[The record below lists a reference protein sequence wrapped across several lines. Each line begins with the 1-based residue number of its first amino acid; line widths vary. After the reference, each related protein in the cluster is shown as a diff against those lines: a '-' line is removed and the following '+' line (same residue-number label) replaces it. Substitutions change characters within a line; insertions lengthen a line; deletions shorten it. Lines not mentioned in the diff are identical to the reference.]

1 MDNKKLFKFEIL
13 LIFVVFIFSVHHM
26 FSIKLKEPVF
36 LKSYI
41 QKDINSIKENILY
54 TQENRGMKISYIT
67 EIKDNRRVKSV
78 EFEELKDINY
88 IKTITPYKKAFSG
101 ISKEKLKSYVVLEY
115 FNGGVGEEIYR
126 TKVFNYFY
134 LNFDIDIDKWSKNI
148 ELSNAI
154 ITFDDGSKTKVN
166 IGKLIFYKDDYMSR
180 EMYELYD
187 ENNIREI
194 YNPDNQKKTVSST
207 GKIDYTAYTSKDL
220 LIKDVSFLL
229 YEDLKDLVKDINIDG
244 TSYDELIGIK
254 LKKDNIINLNM
265 VFEPLNDN
273 SNEDIISKFS
283 YYEFLVDIICEDED
297 LNKYRLG
304 LEQIR
309 HSPHFLNEEN
319 IIKYLKARGEI

>member
-41 QKDINSIKENILY
+41 QKDINSIKDDD
-54 TQENRGMKISYIT
+54 RGVKISYIT
-67 EIKDNRRVKSV
+67 ELKDNKRVKNV

-88 IKTITPYKKAFSG
+88 IKTVMSYKKAFSG
-101 ISKEKLKSYVVLEY
+101 ISKHKLKYNSSLEF
-115 FNGGVGEEIYR
+115 FNGYVGEEIYQ
-126 TKVFNYFY
+126 TKVLNYFY

-194 YNPDNQKKTVSST
+194 YNPDNQEKTVSST
-207 GKIDYTAYTSKDL
+207 GKIDYKIYTSKDL
-220 LIKDVSFLL
+220 LIKDISFLL
-229 YEDLKDLVKDINIDG
+229 Y
-244 TSYDELIGIK
+244 
-254 LKKDNIINLNM
+254 
-265 VFEPLNDN
+265 
-273 SNEDIISKFS
+273 
-283 YYEFLVDIICEDED
+283 ED

>member
-1 MDNKKLFKFEIL
+1 MDNKKLFKFGIL
-13 LIFVVFIFSVHHM
+13 LIFVVFIFSVHHS

-41 QKDINSIKENILY
+41 QKDISSIKENLLY
-54 TQENRGMKISYIT
+54 TEENRGMKISYIT
-67 EIKDNRRVKSV
+67 EIKDNKRVKNV

-101 ISKEKLKSYVVLEY
+101 ISKEKLKSYIVLEY
-115 FNGGVGEEIYR
+115 FNGGVGEEVYR
-126 TKVFNYFY
+126 TKVLNYFY

-166 IGKLIFYKDDYMSR
+166 IGKLILYNEK
-180 EMYELYD
+180 YELPENKNFYD
-187 ENNIREI
+187 ENKNISSSGEI
-194 YNPDNQKKTVSST
+194 N
-207 GKIDYTAYTSKDL
+207 YTAYTRNNL
-220 LIKDVSFLL
+220 VVKDVSFLL

-244 TSYDELIGIK
+244 TSYDELIGLK

-297 LNKYRLG
+297 LNKYKLG

-319 IIKYLKARGEI
+319 IIKYLKTRGEI

>member
-1 MDNKKLFKFEIL
+1 MDNKKLFKFGIL
-13 LIFVVFIFSVHHM
+13 LIFVVFIFSVHHS

-41 QKDINSIKENILY
+41 QKDISSIKENLLY
-54 TQENRGMKISYIT
+54 TEENRGMKISYIT
-67 EIKDNRRVKSV
+67 EIKDNKRVKNV

-101 ISKEKLKSYVVLEY
+101 ISKEKLKSYIVLEY
-115 FNGGVGEEIYR
+115 FNEGVGEEVYR
-126 TKVFNYFY
+126 TKVLNYFY

-166 IGKLIFYKDDYMSR
+166 IGKLILYNEK
-180 EMYELYD
+180 YELPENKNFYD
-187 ENNIREI
+187 ENKNISSSGEI
-194 YNPDNQKKTVSST
+194 N
-207 GKIDYTAYTSKDL
+207 YTAYTRNNL
-220 LIKDVSFLL
+220 VVKDVSFLL

-244 TSYDELIGIK
+244 TSYDELIGLK

-297 LNKYRLG
+297 LNKYKLG

-319 IIKYLKARGEI
+319 IIKYLKTRGEI

>member
-1 MDNKKLFKFEIL
+1 MDNKKLFKFGIL

-41 QKDINSIKENILY
+41 QKDISSIKENLLY
-54 TQENRGMKISYIT
+54 NEENRGMKISYIT
-67 EIKDNRRVKSV
+67 EIKDNKRVKNV

-101 ISKEKLKSYVVLEY
+101 ISKEKLKLYSVLEY
-115 FNGGVGEEIYR
+115 FNEGVGEEIYR
-126 TKVFNYFY
+126 TKVLNYFY

-166 IGKLIFYKDDYMSR
+166 IGKLILYNEK
-180 EMYELYD
+180 YELPENKNFYD
-187 ENNIREI
+187 ENKNISSSGEI
-194 YNPDNQKKTVSST
+194 N
-207 GKIDYTAYTSKDL
+207 YTAYTRNNVVVKD
-220 LIKDVSFLL
+220 KSFLL
-229 YEDLKDLVKDINIDG
+229 DKDLKDLVKDINIDG
-244 TSYDELIGIK
+244 TSYDELIGLK

-319 IIKYLKARGEI
+319 IIKYLKTRGEI